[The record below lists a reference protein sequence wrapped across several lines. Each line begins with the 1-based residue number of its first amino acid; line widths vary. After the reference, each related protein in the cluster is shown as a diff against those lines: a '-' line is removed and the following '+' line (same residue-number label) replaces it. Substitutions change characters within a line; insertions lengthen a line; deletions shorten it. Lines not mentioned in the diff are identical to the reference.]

1 MRSNNLKTHMKMHE
15 KYETTIKKD
24 GSLDSS
30 ASSIGSSR
38 TSLSETESEFSSS
51 TPAHTPSP
59 LDDEA
64 VIKKLVMDATEYKE
78 KMELGK
84 RIYEHV
90 KEYNIPEESIC
101 KVYKEALDLYMK
113 QKKNIDLQNVILRPW
128 QESLLGYLKPTN
140 REVIWVQ
147 GEKCNEGKT
156 WFQEFIES
164 KFGWSRVICGMDIKL
179 KKSSICQALR
189 KRSLITTDIFLFND
203 GKARTEEDVN
213 YEVLEKIKDGRI
225 IASKYDSTELK
236 LHTPN
241 TVVVFSNARPSVN
254 QLAQDRWRIF
264 MIKGDDLVDVTDS
277 RIDKKRK

>member
-1 MRSNNLKTHMKMHE
+1 MVELHKT
-15 KYETTIKKD
+15 YSQRIC
-24 GSLDSS
+24 
-30 ASSIGSSR
+30 
-38 TSLSETESEFSSS
+38 
-51 TPAHTPSP
+51 
-59 LDDEA
+59 
-64 VIKKLVMDATEYKE
+64 
-78 KMELGK
+78 LGAG
-84 RIYEHV
+84 R
-90 KEYNIPEESIC
+90 
-101 KVYKEALDLYMK
+101 
-113 QKKNIDLQNVILRPW
+113 
-128 QESLLGYLKPTN
+128 
-140 REVIWVQ
+140 
-147 GEKCNEGKT
+147 KCNEGKS

-179 KKSSICQALR
+179 KKSSICQALK